1 MNIVEKLK
9 SLGVEITSEI
19 EKTFSGEFISELE
32 VDKKLKKLQTENET
46 LKERLSTA
54 EETLK
59 GFEGKNFDEIT
70 RERDEWKKKAEES
83 EKNHN
88 EKMAELEKQ
97 ELLKEAFAEIEFTSN
112 SAKKAIMKQIAD
124 GVTVK
129 NGKLIGFND
138 LLEDAKKNDASA
150 FADKKTD
157 TPKITSTTVNNNNS
171 NNGVLTKKDIDGIK
185 DTRDR
190 QKAIAESIA
199 RGDGIYIKS

>member
-9 SLGVEITSEI
+9 SLGVEITPEI
-19 EKTFSGEFISELE
+19 EKTFSGEFISEKE
-32 VDKKLKKLQTENET
+32 ADKKLAKLQADNET
-46 LKERLSTA
+46 LKERLTTA

-97 ELLKEAFAEIEFTSN
+97 ELLKEAFKDVEFTSN
-112 SAKKAIMKQIAD
+112 SAKTTIMKQIAE

-129 NGKLIGFND
+129 NGRLIGFND

-150 FADKKTD
+150 FANKNTE
-157 TPKITSTTVNNNNS
+157 TPRITTSTLNNNNS
-171 NNGVLTKKDIDGIK
+171 NGGVLTKKDIDGIK
-185 DTRDR
+185 DTRER
-190 QKAIAESIA
+190 QKAIADSIA

>member
-9 SLGVEITSEI
+9 SLGVEITTDI
-19 EKTFSGEFISELE
+19 EKTFSGEFLSEKE
-32 VDKKLKKLQTENET
+32 VEKKLGKVQAENET
-46 LKERLSTA
+46 LKERLATA

-157 TPKITSTTVNNNNS
+157 TPRITSTTVNNNNS

>member
-46 LKERLSTA
+46 LKERLATA

-112 SAKKAIMKQIAD
+112 AAKNSIMAQIAD

-150 FADKKTD
+150 FVDKEQKNLEQNKARFTNPMNNQNRND
-157 TPKITSTTVNNNNS
+157 VN
-171 NNGVLTKKDIDGIK
+171 LTKKDIMAIK
-185 DTRDR
+185 DPIER
-190 QKAIAESIA
+190 QQKIAENMSLFQ
-199 RGDGIYIKS
+199 K

>member
-19 EKTFSGEFISELE
+19 EKTFGGEFISEKE
-32 VDKKLKKLQTENET
+32 AEKKLAKVQTENET
-46 LKERLSTA
+46 LKERLTTA

-70 RERDEWKKKAEES
+70 KERDEWKKKAEES
-83 EKNHN
+83 EKNHI
-88 EKMAELEKQ
+88 EKMAELEKA
-97 ELLKEAFAEIEFTSN
+97 ELLKEAFANVEFTSN
-112 SAKKAIMKQIAD
+112 SAKTAIMKQIAD
-124 GVTVK
+124 SVTVK

-150 FADKKTD
+150 FADKKVD
-157 TPKITSTTVNNNNS
+157 PPRITTTTVNNNNGS
-171 NNGVLTKKDIDGIK
+171 SGVLSKKDIDGIK
-185 DTRDR
+185 DTRER

-199 RGDGIYIKS
+199 RGDGIYKKD

>member
-19 EKTFSGEFISELE
+19 EKTFGGEFISEKE
-32 VDKKLKKLQTENET
+32 AEKKLAKVQAENET
-46 LKERLSTA
+46 LKERLTTA

-59 GFEGKNFDEIT
+59 GFEGKDFDEIT

-83 EKNHN
+83 EKIHN
-88 EKMAELEKQ
+88 EKMAELEKA
-97 ELLKEAFAEIEFTSN
+97 ELLKEAFADVEFTSN
-112 SAKKAIMKQIAD
+112 SAKTTIMKQIAD
-124 GVTVK
+124 SVTVK

-150 FADKKTD
+150 FADKKVEP
-157 TPKITSTTVNNNNS
+157 PKITTTTVNNNNG
-171 NNGVLTKKDIDGIK
+171 NGGVLSKKDIDSIK
-185 DTRDR
+185 DTRER

-199 RGDGIYIKS
+199 RGDGIYKKD